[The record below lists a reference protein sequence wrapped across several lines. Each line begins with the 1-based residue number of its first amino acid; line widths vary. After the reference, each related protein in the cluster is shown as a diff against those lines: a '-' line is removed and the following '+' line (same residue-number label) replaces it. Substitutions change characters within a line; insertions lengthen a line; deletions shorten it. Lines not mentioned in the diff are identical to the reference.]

1 MDLDSEVESRS
12 QPSIN
17 PMLLDNVCNITLSH
31 FRKLYLKCYQMI
43 GCLVLITVVF
53 QVD

>member
-17 PMLLDNVCNITLSH
+17 PMLLDNVRNITLVS
-31 FRKLYLKCYQMI
+31 F
-43 GCLVLITVVF
+43 
-53 QVD
+53 

>member
-17 PMLLDNVCNITLSH
+17 PMLLDNVCNITLISI
-31 FRKLYLKCYQMI
+31 KEA
-43 GCLVLITVVF
+43 VLEVLSN
-53 QVD
+53 D